1 MAMTFKE
8 LMSQDIEKV
17 FVNTSEHGEKVNING
32 VDVDIVWDNE
42 TLNYRIQNDYQG
54 LVVGDAL
61 FFISAKEWA
70 KIPRVSN
77 PPKTNEAILIAG
89 CKATITL
96 VSSNSGLYDIT
107 ITYAGMG
114 RVYG

>member
-1 MAMTFKE
+1 MAMTFRE
-8 LMSQDIEKV
+8 QMSRDIAKV

-32 VDVDIVWDNE
+32 VDADIVWDNE

-54 LVVGDAL
+54 LVLGDAL
-61 FFISAKEWA
+61 FFISVEEWA

-96 VSSNSGLYDIT
+96 VSSNTGLYDIT
-107 ITYAGMG
+107 ITYAGTG

>member
-8 LMSQDIEKV
+8 RMFDDISKV
-17 FVNTSEHGEKVNING
+17 FVNTSEFGEKVNING
-32 VDVDIVWDNE
+32 VDVEIVWDNE

-54 LVVGDAL
+54 LVLGDAL
-61 FFISAKEWA
+61 FFISAEEWA

-77 PPKTNEAILIAG
+77 PPKTNEAVLIAG

-96 VSSNSGLYDIT
+96 VSSNTALYDIT
-107 ITYAGMG
+107 ITYAGTG